1 MNIETVWREYQEP
14 VQRFVRNRARSE
26 ADADDIV
33 QTAFLKIYANQ
44 DQLKDERKLK
54 PWIYQIVR
62 NAIVDHYRKQR
73 RTEEISEELPAPGE
87 EAERDYS
94 REVIACFESTIPHL
108 PEVYREALVLSELR
122 GLSQKELAERLGI
135 SYSAAKSRVQRGR
148 EMLRRLLT
156 GCCHIETD
164 AYGNIVDFRILSPEP
179 KPLKRNRRA
188 DGCGDGLQRSP

>member
-62 NAIVDHYRKQR
+62 NAIVDH
-73 RTEEISEELPAPGE
+73 
-87 EAERDYS
+87 
-94 REVIACFESTIPHL
+94 
-108 PEVYREALVLSELR
+108 
-122 GLSQKELAERLGI
+122 
-135 SYSAAKSRVQRGR
+135 
-148 EMLRRLLT
+148 
-156 GCCHIETD
+156 
-164 AYGNIVDFRILSPEP
+164 
-179 KPLKRNRRA
+179 
-188 DGCGDGLQRSP
+188 